1 MRVALNGHF
10 LHRPATGSGQ
20 YLIHLLRGLARDGRV
35 EPVVLC
41 DGQAPPPPGGWPGR
55 SPPRFVELPVAHLA
69 GDAAKVWWEQVLWP
83 RLVARTGAQVG
94 HVPYFAPP
102 VARWGAVPV
111 VATIHDVI
119 PLILPQYITSPLVR
133 LYNALVSF
141 GARRADVVVVDS
153 EASRRDV
160 VRLLG
165 VPAARVRVVY
175 LGVDEALLAPVETAQ
190 LEAVC
195 ARYGLRRPFVLYLG
209 GFDARKNVP
218 ALLRALAMLPPAIP
232 WQLAIAGRLPPPH
245 PRLFPDL
252 PRLVEELGLGSR
264 VRFLGYVAEEEKAA
278 LFRAAACFA
287 YPSIYEGFGL
297 DPLAALAC
305 GVPVVCSNRAS
316 LPELMGEAALL
327 VDPNDTSSFA
337 AALERALTD
346 ADLRA
351 ELARRGPQQ
360 AAKFRWDE
368 TVRLTVAAYEASLLP
383 FTSGRS
389 DDLRAHDL
397 SGASG

>member
-10 LHRPATGSGQ
+10 LHHPATGSGQ
-20 YLIHLLRGLARDGRV
+20 YLIQLLRGLARDGRV

-41 DGQAPPPPGGWPGR
+41 DGRAPSPPGGWPGR
-55 SPPRFVELPVAHLA
+55 AAPCFVDLPAARLA

-83 RLVARTGAQVG
+83 RLVARSGAQVG

-102 VARWGAVPV
+102 LVRRGPASI

-119 PLILPQYITSPLVR
+119 PLILPHYVTSPLVR
-133 LYNALVSF
+133 LYNALVSR
-141 GARRADVVVVDS
+141 GARRADIVLVDS
-153 EASRRDV
+153 QASRRDV

-165 VPAARVRVVY
+165 VPEARVRVVY
-175 LGVDEALLAPVETAQ
+175 LGVDEALFVSIDTAQ
-190 LEAVC
+190 RDAVC
-195 ARYGLRRPFVLYLG
+195 RRYGLRPPFVLYLG

-218 ALLRALAMLPPAIP
+218 ALLRALALLPSTVS
-232 WQLAIAGRLPPPH
+232 WQLAIAGRLPPPR
-245 PRLFPDL
+245 PPLFPDL

-264 VRFLGYVAEEEKAA
+264 VRFLGYIAEEEKPA

-327 VDPNDTSSFA
+327 VDPDDLPSFA
-337 AALERALTD
+337 AALKRVLTD

-360 AAKFRWDE
+360 AAKFRWEE
-368 TVRLTVAAYEASLLP
+368 TVRQTVAAYEASLVP
-383 FTSGRS
+383 FISDRSGQC
-389 DDLRAHDL
+389 
-397 SGASG
+397 ASS